1 MKKYILTI
9 LAAIMTMSCTYANSV
24 NKAIFD
30 SNVNR
35 SAVSVSVKNVNTGKT
50 VFSLNSQKPMNPAS
64 TLKAVT
70 YAASLNELGKDYE
83 YTTALYKSTNN
94 DLILKLGAD
103 PFLQAKDLRT
113 IMNTAVQKNILEPK
127 NFKIDD
133 TIIDKTEWGEGWQW
147 DDDLN
152 PLMPKFSVYNIDKN
166 LLTVLISPTT
176 EGAPA
181 EIKLTTFYPVT
192 FMNSVTS
199 AQKGDNM
206 VKLSRN
212 NSISPDVLKVEG
224 TVSKQVEKTFPVNYP
239 KRYFMMRLDDA
250 VHGAKIDFYNEYKF
264 EKLPGQNVYLV
275 DKITNSINKASVEIL
290 KNSNN
295 MVAESTFKIAG
306 GHYAKTT
313 GSAEN
318 GTEMLKAY
326 CDKLGVNHE
335 DIRIVDG
342 SGVSKNNLVT
352 ADFMTNFLVK
362 QYAADNGYKDM
373 LSKAGE
379 GTLKNR
385 MLYFKDTLNAKT
397 GTLSDVSAIAGY
409 IKTRKGNLLA
419 FDIMINDPK
428 SKPSEKKMLEEYI
441 LRAISTSY

>member
-1 MKKYILTI
+1 MKKYILTVLI
-9 LAAIMTMSCTYANSV
+9 TMLTMSAANANSI

-30 SNVNR
+30 SNVNK
-35 SAVSVSVKNVNTGKT
+35 SAISICIKNVSTGKT
-50 VFSLNSQKPMNPAS
+50 IYSLNSKKPMNPAS

-83 YTTALYKSTNN
+83 FTTSLYKNTNN
-94 DLILKLGAD
+94 ELILKLGAD
-103 PFLQAKDLRT
+103 PFLQAKNLRLL
-113 IMNTAVQKNILEPK
+113 MNTAVQKNILEPK
-127 NFKIDD
+127 NFIIDD
-133 TIIDKTEWGEGWQW
+133 SIIDKTEWGEGWQW

-152 PLMPKFSVYNIDKN
+152 PLMPKFSAYNLDKN

-181 EIKLTTFYPVT
+181 EAKLTTFYPVT
-192 FMNSVTS
+192 FMNGVTS
-199 AQKGDNM
+199 SANGDNI

-212 NSISPDVLKVEG
+212 NSISPDVLKLEG

-264 EKLPGQNVYLV
+264 EKLPAQNVYLV
-275 DKITNSINKASVEIL
+275 DKITNSITKATDEIL

-295 MVAESTFKIAG
+295 MIAETVFKIAG
-306 GHYAKTT
+306 GHYAKAT

-318 GTEMLKAY
+318 GVEMLKAY
-326 CDKLGVNHE
+326 CDKIGVNHE

-352 ADFMTNFLVK
+352 AEFMTNFLVK
-362 QYAADNGYKDM
+362 QYATDNNFKDM
-373 LSKAGE
+373 LTVAGE
-379 GTLKNR
+379 GTLRNR
-385 MLYFKDTLNAKT
+385 MLYFKDKLNAKT
-397 GTLSDVSAIAGY
+397 GTLSDVSAITGY
-409 IKTRKGNLLA
+409 IKTQKGNLLA

-441 LRAISTSY
+441 LRAINSSY